1 MSTPARRGRAQR
13 AAAPVQH
20 PGVNLHA
27 LLDAA
32 GRFGPEYGEGL
43 ASHLPMG
50 LVALRALG
58 ADSQRMQAFAWTES
72 AHLLPAPPPQAWT
85 AGDPWPDRLGD
96 IAAWPA
102 YVDLFGQWLA
112 AEGAADVLAQV
123 LPQLMPGCAAAAFH
137 GPIRTAAALRAGHAG
152 ELAAGLAYWAVRHQ
166 RLGALPAQ
174 AGTVAD
180 PLVLLRRLQAVPSTR
195 PLIAQGMADAASH
208 PALRAAVP
216 RLAIGP
222 DTLAQLSRL
231 AAQAYAGSGNF
242 TALHMVTASHAM
254 RLLLPFVEAGPAAD
268 AALRWFWQAWATAL
282 VAACLQPLPPLPLL
296 PWPTIVQRALA
307 SADAH
312 VIKLVDACR
321 AEEAAHGGSS
331 WQQAASRAVTP
342 G

>member
-1 MSTPARRGRAQR
+1 MS
-13 AAAPVQH
+13 
-20 PGVNLHA
+20 LHD

-32 GRFGPEYGEGL
+32 ARFGPEYGDGL
-43 ASHLPMG
+43 ATHLPMG

-58 ADSQRMQAFAWTES
+58 ADAPRLQAFFGTES
-72 AHLLPAPPPQAWT
+72 AHLLPAPLPQDWP
-85 AGDPWPDRLGD
+85 AGDAWAGRLGH

-102 YVDLFGQWLA
+102 YLDLFSQWLA
-112 AEGAADVLAQV
+112 AEGAADVLTQV

-137 GPIRTAAALRAGHAG
+137 GPIRAAAALRAGHAG
-152 ELAAGLAYWAVRHQ
+152 ELAAGLAYWAARHQ
-166 RLGALPAQ
+166 PLGALPAR
-174 AGTVAD
+174 AGTVAE
-180 PLVLLRRLQAVPSTR
+180 PLTLLRRLQAVPSRR
-195 PLIAQGMADAASH
+195 PLIARRMAHAAGN
-208 PALRAAVP
+208 AVLQATVP
-216 RLAIGP
+216 RLAVGP
-222 DTLAQLSRL
+222 ATLARLSQL

-296 PWPTIVQRALA
+296 PWPAIVQRALA
-307 SADAH
+307 STDVH

-321 AEEAAHGGSS
+321 EEEAAHGGSV

-342 G
+342 A